1 MQKPIL
7 ERILDRV
14 VDSYGPGQIVSVEQ
28 LGERLFRV
36 RLTGGRVVSAELRP
50 EGAVAMTEQE
60 AWNDG

>member
-14 VDSYGPGQIVSVEQ
+14 SGCYGYEKIISVEK

-36 RLTGGRVVSAELRP
+36 RLTGGRVVSAVLRQD
-50 EGAVAMTEQE
+50 GTIGMKEQE
-60 AWNDG
+60 VWSDG